1 MPPRAL
7 ASIFALLAVP
17 PALAAEVGEVAA
29 ESVYFEGL
37 DHFRARDFAQALD
50 SFERV
55 VALGATDRLRTRA
68 LQGFARSALELAASR
83 QEVACARVARLGA
96 VFDEL
101 PAGDAAADQ
110 ARADV
115 ATLRARCAAEPEPV
129 VSVTPTPG
137 SRLPRAPQETP
148 PTQADYGGAWILT
161 VSAGVAIA
169 AGVTMEMLALDA
181 LDSRDAAVGRYR
193 SARDEG
199 ARIAAGRAV
208 GRYEGVAQ
216 SRVEV
221 GYALFALGG
230 LLGAGAIWAFVD
242 PPEVFEAPFAVGP
255 TGAGVVVRVSW

>member
-7 ASIFALLAVP
+7 PLSLALLGLAVP

-37 DHFRARDFAQALD
+37 DHFRARDFERALD
-50 SFERV
+50 TFERV

-68 LQGFARSALELAASR
+68 LQGFARSALELSASR
-83 QEVACARVARLGA
+83 EDVACARVAHMGR

-115 ATLRARCAAEPEPV
+115 ATLRTRCAAASAPV
-129 VSVTPTPG
+129 VSAAPTT
-137 SRLPRAPQETP
+137 RVPRVPRETP
-148 PTQADYGGAWILT
+148 PTRADYSGAWILT
-161 VSAGVAIA
+161 VSAGIAIA
-169 AGVTMEMLALDA
+169 AGVTMQALALDA
-181 LDSRDAAVGRYR
+181 VDSRDAAVDRYR
-193 SARDEG
+193 AARDEG
-199 ARIAAGRAV
+199 ARIAAGREV
-208 GRYEGVAQ
+208 GRYEGTAQ

-221 GYALFALGG
+221 GYALLALGG

-255 TGAGVVVRVSW
+255 SGAGLVVRASW